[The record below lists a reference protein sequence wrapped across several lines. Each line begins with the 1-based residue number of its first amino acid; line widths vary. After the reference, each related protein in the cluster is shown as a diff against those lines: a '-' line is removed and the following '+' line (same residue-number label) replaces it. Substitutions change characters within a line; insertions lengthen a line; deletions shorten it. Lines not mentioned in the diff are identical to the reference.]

1 MRPEGRCARAKTPVR
16 EGLLA
21 NPDNRAIDLRRS
33 PYRPLM
39 SPPPGTDA
47 AKSVAHFI
55 PKAITPTAEQL
66 AVQISPAR
74 MAIVEANAGAAK
86 TTVLALRM
94 AEAWTRRTPPERI
107 LALTYTDA
115 ACVALKA
122 ALKKIGVPPGIV
134 QLFGIQTFEAF
145 STRVLEEIEG
155 GTTPVYTEAEQFS
168 PVIWQAVDWVAD
180 HPDRRW
186 QAELEM
192 PTLGD
197 NGMSDEF
204 LRNNEVLKGA
214 MRDVLERDEQ
224 AVTPDY
230 AESIGLSYTQLKIFL
245 AFEKIRR
252 ANPEKPAFRGAQDAT
267 YDLACLLREGEAV
280 KHYRRWPA
288 TLRVLVV
295 DEMHDMNQ
303 AMFTVLQALLATNHA
318 FFCGVGDID
327 QVIHKATGADAKF
340 MRTELAAQS
349 THKLQRYPLTH
360 SYRFSAALAQI
371 AGRVAGKPYASMAP
385 HGTQVAVHSYE
396 GNADCARQVVQ
407 AAQQWKAQPRAR
419 MAEFAVLLRHP
430 FQSVEI
436 ENALIEAGIP
446 YDTLGFDSYVMR
458 PEVLFVRGLL
468 AVATDDLSS
477 VTDEKTRREV
487 MRALMFFADAT
498 IEVAG
503 REHESQQ
510 DLLNDAIR
518 SVTDNPVFLTS
529 FFENQ
534 ILRNAE
540 PATRRRLTAAVAV
553 VREHQGP
560 GLLDALLAALQIKSM
575 VNNVLAS
582 QTRRA
587 EALSNLAW
595 LARAAERF
603 ASPAAFFQHLN
614 TAEQKQREHKNAK
627 TANLLIASIAS
638 VKGLEFEQVVMPY
651 MAHGAFPE
659 PHADLGEETNT
670 LYVGITRAR
679 RFLTLYAPGEGASVF
694 MGKLAKPASA
704 AA

>member
-1 MRPEGRCARAKTPVR
+1 MTP
-16 EGLLA
+16 
-21 NPDNRAIDLRRS
+21 S
-33 PYRPLM
+33 
-39 SPPPGTDA
+39 PGTHG

-55 PKAITPTAEQL
+55 PKAFVPTAEQV
-66 AVQISPAR
+66 AAQISPAR

-94 AEAWTRRTPPERI
+94 AEAWTRHTPPGRI
-107 LALTYTDA
+107 LALTYTEA

-122 ALKKIGVPPGIV
+122 ALKKIGVPPAVV
-134 QLFGIQTFEAF
+134 QQFGILTFEAF
-145 STRVLEEIEG
+145 CTRVLEEMEG
-155 GTTPVYTEAEQFS
+155 GPTPVYTEAEAFS
-168 PVIWQAVDWVAD
+168 PVIWQAVEWVAD
-180 HPDRRW
+180 HTDLRW
-186 QAELEM
+186 RAELVM

-197 NGMSDEF
+197 SGMSDEF
-204 LRNNEVLKGA
+204 LRSNEVLKGT
-214 MRDVLERDEQ
+214 MRDVLERGDQ

-230 AESIGLSYTQLKIFL
+230 AESIGLSYTQLRIFL
-245 AFEKIRR
+245 AFEKIRH
-252 ANPEKPAFRGAQDAT
+252 ADPEKPAFRGAQDAT
-267 YDLACLLREGEAV
+267 YDLARLLRDGEAV
-280 KHYRRWPA
+280 RHYRRWPA
-288 TLRVLVV
+288 ALRVVVV

-303 AMFTVLQALLATNHA
+303 AMFTVLQAVLATNHA

-340 MRTELAAQS
+340 MRTELAAQ
-349 THKLQRYPLTH
+349 TTYKVAHYPLTH
-360 SYRFSAALAQI
+360 SFRFSAALAQI

-385 HGTQVAVHSYE
+385 HGTQVAVHTYAS
-396 GNADCARQVVQ
+396 NTDCARMVVQ
-407 AAQQWKAQPRAR
+407 AATQWKAQPKAR

-468 AVATDDLSS
+468 AVATDDLRS
-477 VTDEKTRREV
+477 VTVEKTRQDV
-487 MRALMFFADAT
+487 MRALMFFADAR
-498 IEVAG
+498 IEVDG
-503 REHESQQ
+503 REAESQQ

-518 SVTDNPVFLTS
+518 SVTDNPLFLTS
-529 FFENQ
+529 FFDNQ

-540 PATRRRLTAAVAV
+540 PATRRRLAAAVAV

-560 GLLDALLAALQIKSM
+560 GLLDALLAALQIKTM

-614 TAEQKQREHKNAK
+614 AAEQKQRDNKNAK
-627 TANLLIASIAS
+627 TAGLLIASIAS
-638 VKGLEFEQVVMPY
+638 VKGLEFEQVLMPY
-651 MAHGAFPE
+651 LAHSEFPE

-670 LYVGITRAR
+670 LYVGLTRAR
-679 RFLTLYAPGEGASVF
+679 RFLTLYAPSERPSMF
-694 MGKLAKPASA
+694 MATLTKPGA
-704 AA
+704 AAA